1 MTPARRFIVRT
12 SLVTGSTIATIVGAQ
27 SLALLDLQAN
37 TQADAVAEPTQ
48 AINPE
53 VVNVE
58 PSVFANSAPSI
69 TIIRRPGSQTNTT
82 NAAVPGASTNT
93 STGTTTSVVP
103 QTSPVTSQIVPPNP
117 VQSQPVTIS
126 MPQQPTTRSSR

>member
-48 AINPE
+48 
-53 VVNVE
+53 VVNTEAVHVE
-58 PSVFANSAPSI
+58 PTIITESAPSV
-69 TIIRRPGSQTNTT
+69 TIIRRPASQTNTT
-82 NAAVPGASTNT
+82 SAVAPSVSTNT
-93 STGTTTSVVP
+93 SAGTTTSGSTP
-103 QTSPVTSQIVPPNP
+103 TNQVTSQIMPPNP

>member
-27 SLALLDLQAN
+27 SLALLDLQAT

-48 AINPE
+48 AVNTE

-58 PSVFANSAPSI
+58 PTIITESAPSI
-69 TIIRRPGSQTNTT
+69 TIIRRPANQTTANVAPAVSSNPSSVNTT
-82 NAAVPGASTNT
+82 ASGSTPTN
-93 STGTTTSVVP
+93 
-103 QTSPVTSQIVPPNP
+103 QVTSQIMPPNP
-117 VQSQPVTIS
+117 IQSQPVTIS